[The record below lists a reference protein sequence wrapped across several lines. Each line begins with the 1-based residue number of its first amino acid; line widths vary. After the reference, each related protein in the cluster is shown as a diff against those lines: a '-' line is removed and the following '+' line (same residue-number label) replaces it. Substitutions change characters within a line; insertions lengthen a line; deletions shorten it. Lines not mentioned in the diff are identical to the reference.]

1 MNYKQ
6 LEAFRAVME
15 AGTVTGASKLLHIAQ
30 PSVSTH
36 ISNLEYALKIQ
47 LFIRRE
53 GRLVPTAEATLLNE
67 EVGSIVKG
75 MTRIRRL
82 ADDIS
87 QLETGRLSIGAYPAL
102 SSIVLPRFLK
112 GFTSR
117 HPKVRISIFP
127 NTSMNI
133 AELTAARQVDVGMI
147 QMPVVDPA
155 ISCDLI
161 FQSECVCVA
170 PLNHEFVN
178 QDVITP
184 SHLAEKTFIALGRDD
199 RSRQDVDR
207 VLDDAGVSIDR
218 RFETPFA
225 DTACALVAQGM
236 GVSIVDPFSAARWEG
251 QLTIKPFVPRLLC
264 HIYMVR
270 NRNQVSS
277 ILQQVFEREIRTAL
291 ENNEGD
297 NVKLY

>member
-15 AGTVTGASKLLHIAQ
+15 AGTVTGASELLRIAQ
-30 PSVSTH
+30 PSVSAH
-36 ISNLEYALKIQ
+36 IANLEHALKIQ
-47 LFIRRE
+47 LFIRRA

-67 EVGSIVKG
+67 EVGGIVKG

-87 QLETGRLSIGAYPAL
+87 QLDAGRLTIGIYPAL
-102 SSIVLPRFLK
+102 SSIVLPRFLQ

-117 HPKVRISIFP
+117 HPKVRVSIFP
-127 NTSMNI
+127 NTSLRI
-133 AELTAARQVDVGMI
+133 AELTASRQIDVGLI

-161 FQSECVCVA
+161 FEAECVCIA
-170 PLNHEFVN
+170 PLDHPFVHEN
-178 QDVITP
+178 AISP
-184 SHLAEKTFIALGRDD
+184 SHLGDMTFISLGHDD

-236 GVSIVDPFSAARWEG
+236 GVSVVDPFSASRWEG
-251 QLTIKPFVPRLLC
+251 QLVIKPFVPRLLC
-264 HIYMVR
+264 HVYVTR
-270 NRNQVSS
+270 NRSKVSS
-277 ILQQVFEREIRTAL
+277 LLQQVFEREFRDAL
-291 ENNEGD
+291 ENNG
-297 NVKLY
+297 VGGTMLF